1 MNLSSIWWQQV
12 GRSLRLF
19 QAIVHHVQTSRSFVL
34 RLPTLFPWEQEFY
47 NRIQSTLS
55 ALDANKMFRFL
66 DCSAQKSPGQQVVE
80 ELCSEEV
87 RAGYWPNQ
95 DLASYLADL
104 RDVPLNQMF
113 IWVRGISSVT
123 VLENWKRF
131 AAKYSV
137 GSFDHPRAVFIL
149 EYREQKPYSR
159 SENEISYTI
168 TSADCQVFCLEAASL
183 QNDLPVEYLATLA
196 FCMGDEM
203 PEQCGALLN
212 AGNSFLQDPVSVA
225 EQILTTENFSNGQPF
240 FFAAKEQLR
249 IRAWQAQI
257 IVLFPLL
264 EQRRIRYIQ
273 VQHPR
278 LKSWLPITGENG
290 QEITDP
296 YDLEYG
302 NLFFLTRR
310 DDTTFSSEEVEI
322 IRFYR
327 DIRNLLAHNTLIP
340 SEKALRFLSSSL

>member
-19 QAIVHHVQTSRSFVL
+19 QAIVHHVQTSPSFVL
-34 RLPTLFPWEQEFY
+34 RLPTLLPWEQEFY
-47 NRIQSTLS
+47 SRIQSTLS
-55 ALDANKMFRFL
+55 SMNANKMFRFL
-66 DCSAQKSPGQQVVE
+66 DCSAQKSPGQQVIE

-113 IWVRGISSVT
+113 IWVRGIPSAA

-131 AAKYSV
+131 TAKYST
-137 GSFDHPRAVFIL
+137 GPSDHPRAVFIL
-149 EYREQKPYSR
+149 EYREQKPCSR
-159 SENEISYTI
+159 SEKEITYTI

-183 QNDLPVEYLATLA
+183 QNDLPVGYLSALA
-196 FCMGDEM
+196 FCMGEEI
-203 PEQCGALLN
+203 PEQCGAFLK
-212 AGNSFLQDPVSVA
+212 AGNAFLLDPVGAA
-225 EQILTTENFSNGQPF
+225 EQILSTQNFSSGRPF
-240 FFAAKEQLR
+240 FSAPKEQLR
-249 IRAWQAQI
+249 IRAWQAQVM
-257 IVLFPLL
+257 VLFPLL
-264 EQRRIRYIQ
+264 EQRRTGYIQ
-273 VQHPR
+273 EHHAR
-278 LKSWLPITGENG
+278 LKSWLPVTGENG

-310 DDTTFSSEEVEI
+310 DDTTFSSAEAET

-327 DIRNLLAHNTLIP
+327 DIRNLLAHNTLVP
-340 SEKALRFLSSSL
+340 CEKVLKFLSSSL